1 MSKIRFNLAIV
12 LFHALLLLPI
22 LLRFFFI
29 LFHWYTPAQDGF
41 FCALEFV
48 CMAAGSLIVLIL
60 PRGDIPFIWLLLP
73 MFLSALFYMALA
85 VFLNLG
91 SVELFAAQGGHLT
104 EKVSGEPTPLIV
116 YGFIPQWIYY
126 PVVAAGFAVAGGL
139 CAAVAAFLPKLRRLR
154 NKLFWLSICF
164 WVLFLPAGFVNLAAG
179 LAVAVATRPP
189 YYY

>member
-1 MSKIRFNLAIV
+1 MSKTRFNLAII

-22 LLRFFFI
+22 LLRFLSI
-29 LFHWYTPAQDGF
+29 LFHCYTPAQDDF

-48 CMAAGSLIVLIL
+48 CMAAGALIVLIL

-91 SVELFAAQGGHLT
+91 SIELFAAQGGHLT
-104 EKVSGEPTPLIV
+104 ERIPGDPKPVIV
-116 YGFIPQWIYY
+116 YAAIPQYCYY
-126 PVVAAGFAVAGGL
+126 PIAAAGFAVAGGL

-164 WVLFLPAGFVNLAAG
+164 WVLLLPIIFITTIVG
-179 LAVAVATRPP
+179 LYA
-189 YYY
+189 YYR